1 MDYPLGSFPRFGHQE
16 RWARERRE
24 RAIENSITT
33 RRWNAYW
40 RRHRKTMGTSLLR
53 ECGPAPDADDARA
66 ALIRLGN
73 IGLDWVRFV
82 PRVNHKIKAE
92 ATVAAQLSA
101 EAEALHREVETMASA
116 FARLPVLVDSPAWV
130 AAIRRIEAHHGD
142 LGPRIE
148 SLKQRIAAARIGPI
162 RLLWMRLQAWFS
174 EDVGPGGNTGSTQ

>member
-40 RRHRKTMGTSLLR
+40 RRHRKSMGTSLLR
-53 ECGPAPDADDARA
+53 ECERAVDADNARA
-66 ALIRLGN
+66 TLISLGN
-73 IGLDWVRFV
+73 VGLDWVRFV
-82 PRVNHKIKAE
+82 SRVNHKIKAD

-101 EAEALHREVETMASA
+101 EAEATHREVEAMASA
-116 FARLPVLVDSPAWV
+116 FARLPVTIDSPAWV
-130 AAIRRIEAHHGD
+130 AAIRRIEAQYGD

-162 RLLWMRLQAWFS
+162 RLLWMRLRVWFGQDS
-174 EDVGPGGNTGSTQ
+174 GPPETRPEN